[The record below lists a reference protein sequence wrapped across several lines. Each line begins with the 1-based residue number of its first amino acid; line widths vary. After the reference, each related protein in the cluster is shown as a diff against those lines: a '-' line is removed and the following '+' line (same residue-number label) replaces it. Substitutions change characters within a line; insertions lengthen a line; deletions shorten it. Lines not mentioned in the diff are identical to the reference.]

1 MNNNTSYCFS
11 FVGERKTEIEVLL
24 VSAPVSGVSLLLCL
38 LAIILVFI
46 LKLYKILVYRLAL
59 YQVLG
64 AIGFSTIWIIIA
76 AGNID
81 YRSFPSIAFEAIL
94 MGTTFLKLILT
105 VWISIHLCALAV
117 FHRNLR
123 RLELLYV
130 ASSLLVP
137 LLITVGLLVTNAK
150 NHTPTFGNICFRESI
165 IYCVLFVALF
175 LTSLLIIT
183 MGTVLCRRA
192 YRGRTAALSEY
203 DKQHKKALYEMLPL
217 LTYPIVFFLL
227 AVPVFVIAVINLNA
241 GNDFDYAASL
251 SALLFAILSP
261 IWSFATSLLLILHI
275 ILVNR
280 ITKQK
285 RLKRN
290 AANLTSFKL
299 ILAGMKHGHCRWIE
313 VTRTFRHLSRISQRL
328 FIHEK

>member
-1 MNNNTSYCFS
+1 MNNNTSYYRCFS
-11 FVGERKTEIEVLL
+11 YVGEHKTKVEVLL

-38 LAIILVFI
+38 LAIVLVFA

-81 YRSFPSIAFEAIL
+81 YSSFPSVTFEALL
-94 MGTTFLKLILT
+94 MGTTFVKLILT
-105 VWISIHLCALAV
+105 MWTSIHLCALAV

-123 RLELLYV
+123 RLEFLYV
-130 ASSLLVP
+130 ASSLLVS
-137 LLITVGLLVTNAK
+137 LVITVGLLVTNVK
-150 NHTPTFGNICFRESI
+150 NHTPTVGNICFRESI
-165 IYCVLFVALF
+165 IYCVLFATLF
-175 LTSLLIIT
+175 LTSLLIVT
-183 MGTVLCRRA
+183 MGAVLCRRA
-192 YRGRTAALSEY
+192 YRGRTVALSEY
-203 DKQHKKALYEMLPL
+203 DKQHKKALYELLPL

-227 AVPVFVIAVINLNA
+227 ALPVFVIAVINLNA

-275 ILVNR
+275 ILVKR
-280 ITKQK
+280 IIKQK
-285 RLKRN
+285 RLQRN
-290 AANLTSFKL
+290 NAH
-299 ILAGMKHGHCRWIE
+299 LATFNSYHACRDETWNE
-313 VTRTFRHLSRISQRL
+313 TLRQFDRSDTYFSSPV
-328 FIHEK
+328 ED